1 MSGARRSVGVLDVAK
16 QLPGFLKDTP
26 TILRGVITGFGARPS
41 AKTSIGKIFQ
51 DRAEDKK
58 DNVFR
63 EIVEDRRFESAQ
75 HGNTRAKHEVAS
87 GKMVFVCSESSWRI
101 QLSR

>member
-41 AKTSIGKIFQ
+41 AKTSIGKIFST
-51 DRAEDKK
+51 
-58 DNVFR
+58 N
-63 EIVEDRRFESAQ
+63 
-75 HGNTRAKHEVAS
+75 H
-87 GKMVFVCSESSWRI
+87 
-101 QLSR
+101 